1 MTNREKEIIDL
12 IRKNPMITQNELAE
26 KLNISRSSVAVHIA
40 NLMKK
45 GLIKGKCYVLDEAP
59 YICVIGGSNVD
70 IQGFPSE
77 RLVPADSNP
86 GQIRISFG
94 GVGRNIAENT
104 SRMGISTKLITAV
117 GNDNYGLGLLNQAN
131 LSEFDTQYS
140 LVSDEFSTSTYMS
153 ILDVDGDMR
162 MAISQMDVL
171 KKLDLE
177 FLESRRFVIKN
188 ARLCV
193 LDTNLAQE
201 SLEYLAANFPDQEFC
216 LDTVSTAKALRAK
229 GVLDKLFLIKPNK
242 LEAEKLSGI
251 VIRNSDD
258 LRRCGAYFLEQ
269 NVKQVVISLGNGGNY
284 FNDGKNEF
292 ILEGGK
298 VDVVNATG
306 AGDAFMA
313 GLIYGRL
320 NAFSAEETVKFAM
333 AASSMALSHA
343 NTINPNIS
351 VENIYTMMGKM
362 NYVKRFF

>member
-1 MTNREKEIIDL
+1 
-12 IRKNPMITQNELAE
+12 MITQNELAE
-26 KLNISRSSVAVHIA
+26 KLNISRSSVGVHIA

-45 GLIKGKCYVLDEAP
+45 GLIKGKRYVLDEAP

-70 IQGFPSE
+70 IHGFPNQ

-117 GNDNYGLGLLNQAN
+117 GNDDYGLSLLNQVN
-131 LSEFDTQYS
+131 LSEFDTQHS
-140 LVSDEFSTSTYMS
+140 VISDEFPTSTYMS

-162 MAISQMDVL
+162 LAISQMDVL
-171 KKLDLE
+171 KKLDIE
-177 FLESRRFVIKN
+177 FLESRRPVVKN

-193 LDTNLAQE
+193 LDTNLPQE
-201 SLEYLAANFPDQEFC
+201 SIEYLAASFPDQEFC
-216 LDTVSTAKALRAK
+216 LDTVSTAKAAKAK
-229 GVLDKLFLIKPNK
+229 GVLAKLFLIKPNQ

-251 VIRNSDD
+251 AIRNSED

-269 NVKQVVISLGNGGNY
+269 GVKQVVISLGSRGNY
-284 FNDGKNEF
+284 YNDGRHEF
-292 ILEGGK
+292 ILEAGE
-298 VDVVNATG
+298 VEVVNATG

-320 NAFSAEETVKFAM
+320 NALSAEETVKFAM
-333 AASSMALSHA
+333 AASFMALSHT
-343 NTINPNIS
+343 NTINPNLSAETINT
-351 VENIYTMMGKM
+351 EMGRM
-362 NYVKRFF
+362 NYVKRLS